1 MQTERRRALRYPFDA
16 SAEVSREKTDARLPA
31 RVTEVGPNGCYLQ
44 MGAPFEVGT
53 SIFVR
58 IFVEGS
64 FFETHA
70 TVVYSQPNTGMG
82 VAFRELKPYFVE
94 VLRKWLLDAMLAKQK
109 PRK

>member
-1 MQTERRRALRYPFDA
+1 MQTERRRALRFPFDA

>member
-44 MGAPFEVGT
+44 LAAPFEVGT

-70 TVVYSQPNTGMG
+70 SVAYSQPNTGMG
-82 VAFRELKPYFVE
+82 VAFRDLKPYFVE

>member
-1 MQTERRRALRYPFDA
+1 MQTERRRTLRFPFEA

-31 RVTEVGPNGCYLQ
+31 RVTEIGPNGCYLQ
-44 MGAPFEVGT
+44 MGAPFETGT
-53 SIFVR
+53 LLFVR

-70 TVVYSQPNTGMG
+70 TVIYSQPNAGMG

-94 VLRKWLLDAMLAKQK
+94 VLRKWLLEAMLAKQK
-109 PRK
+109 PRQ

>member
-1 MQTERRRALRYPFDA
+1 MQTERRRALRFPFDA

-44 MGAPFEVGT
+44 IGAPFEVGT